1 MNVRYSKK
9 IIELFIFPR
18 KNIEASEDFLF
29 LETELPGLAYIKD
42 IIFGR
47 RKRLLKEL
55 LLKEAGCNVSM

>member
-18 KNIEASEDFLF
+18 KNIEASGDFLF

-47 RKRLLKEL
+47 RKIIERVIIERSGL
-55 LLKEAGCNVSM
+55 